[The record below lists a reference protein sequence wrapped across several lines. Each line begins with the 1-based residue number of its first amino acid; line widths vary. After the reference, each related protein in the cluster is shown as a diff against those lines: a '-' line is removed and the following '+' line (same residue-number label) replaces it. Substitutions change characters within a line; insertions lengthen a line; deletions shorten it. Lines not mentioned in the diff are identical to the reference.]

1 MIRAV
6 SFLLA
11 LAAIGCSSST
21 TLTVTLLSSSN
32 LGVASMTA
40 QIDAV
45 DAISSRTTLDQS
57 IPFSGAGLVLPQ
69 RFTVTLPPQQAF
81 VTVSVT
87 GKSSTDSDIDASEM
101 TLSVPHQ
108 NVELSFY
115 LDGAPGSDPSSPLP
129 PQTNDGG
136 APLDMTASITDG
148 GTTDGG
154 TTTGGAPDLGGC
166 GVCASPSICC
176 GTTCVDPTRDANNC
190 GVCGFIC
197 ASGVCGQSVVASMTT
212 GAAPAN
218 WHFNTRPGSSGGAFY
233 DTSVDLAV
241 LTNDVTGQTAT
252 ILYDHPIAT
261 DSFDATFDFRIS
273 VSSFPYAD
281 GMAFVLIKNNS
292 AVANIDTSVGFGGG
306 GLGMLAPSP
315 QNSNALL
322 SGYGVELDTYDND
335 NPNGACGENIDGDH
349 VNIDSLASC
358 ATASNG
364 NLPTPLSQAQAFQLA
379 DGLWHTLGLHFA
391 GGQLS
396 VSITTNGTAQTLF
409 TNVPLTGFVSG
420 DSYFYGFSGATGGFS
435 ERAEVRNVAVKFP
448 TPRCL

>member
-6 SFLLA
+6 TFLLA
-11 LAAIGCSSST
+11 IATIGCSSST

-32 LGVASMTA
+32 LGVNQMTA

-45 DAISSRTTLDQS
+45 DAISGRSTLSQS
-57 IPFSGAGLVLPQ
+57 VPFSGAGLLLPQ
-69 RFTVTLPPQQAF
+69 RFTVSLPPQQAF
-81 VTVSVT
+81 VTVTVMGT
-87 GKSSTDSDIDASEM
+87 SSIGGAIDASEM

-108 NVELSFY
+108 NVELTFY

-129 PQTNDGG
+129 TQTNDAGV
-136 APLDMTASITDG
+136 PLDLSASTS
-148 GTTDGG
+148 DGG

-176 GTTCVDPTRDANNC
+176 GTTCVDPTRDPNNC
-190 GVCGFIC
+190 GACGFVC
-197 ASGVCGQSVVASMTT
+197 ASGTCGQALVASMTS

-218 WHFNTRPGSSGGAFY
+218 WHFNARPGSSGGAFY
-233 DTSVDLAV
+233 DTTNDLAV
-241 LTNDVTGQTAT
+241 LTNDVTGQTAM

-261 DSFDATFDFRIS
+261 DVFDATFDFRIS
-273 VSSFPYAD
+273 VSSYPYAD

-306 GLGMLAPSP
+306 GLGMLAPTP
-315 QNSNALL
+315 QNSSAIL

-335 NPNGACGENIDGDH
+335 NPNGACGENVDGDH
-349 VNIDSLASC
+349 VNVDSLASC
-358 ATASNG
+358 ATVSNG
-364 NLPTPLSQAQAFQLA
+364 NLPTPLSQAQAYQLA

-391 GGQLS
+391 AGQLS
-396 VSITTNGTAQTLF
+396 VAITTNGTATTLF